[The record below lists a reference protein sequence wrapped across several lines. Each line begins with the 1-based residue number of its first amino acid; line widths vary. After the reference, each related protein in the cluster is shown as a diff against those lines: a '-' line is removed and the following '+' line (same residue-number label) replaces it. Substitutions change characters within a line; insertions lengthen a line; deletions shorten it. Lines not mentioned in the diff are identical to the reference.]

1 MNYIKLT
8 LLSRCSPYCLSEEL
22 THFGLRELTLFVLEV
37 SAQYGPKNHTRKIGN
52 NHKSFEL
59 YQSVIYNFLYPTVP
73 KFPFYI
79 LCAYYPNYLLLENPN
94 FVSLPTPNSLIFDLA
109 YTTCINLNLWSN
121 DKFRLK
127 CADTS
132 NFLWTNLN
140 YGNTKTVP
148 IAPTHLFSTLNS
160 FLLSHLS
167 YKRLWKCIQ
176 MPELKL

>member
-1 MNYIKLT
+1 MFPI
-8 LLSRCSPYCLSEEL
+8 LLIRRVNTFWSEGIDTFCSGGIG
-22 THFGLRELTLFVLEV
+22 TVW
-37 SAQYGPKNHTRKIGN
+37 TRKIGN

-94 FVSLPTPNSLIFDLA
+94 FVSLPTPNSLVFDLA

-132 NFLWTNLN
+132 NFL
-140 YGNTKTVP
+140 
-148 IAPTHLFSTLNS
+148 
-160 FLLSHLS
+160 
-167 YKRLWKCIQ
+167 
-176 MPELKL
+176 